1 MKKLF
6 FFVLIFGVSACS
18 LAQPDLVHGNIFA
31 ADTVELSILGVYPDS
46 FPNVSVVFKAE
57 TPQRKPIWNLMV
69 EDMHA
74 EENKQV
80 CEVISVQPLSE
91 IKPIHIG
98 LVLDHSGSMMF
109 DFNQLFDKQGNP
121 LFELNRSLHPVMP
134 GYIPPLDKAK
144 DAVKGF
150 VKSFDTNKDF
160 ISLIG
165 FSERV
170 DRKVELTH
178 DVDRISATVDSMQ
191 ADFSTALYDAML
203 EGIHSVNRADGVK
216 VLVVLTDGHDNAST
230 SNWQQVVAE
239 ANEARVPVYV
249 IGLGDVSRDT
259 LSMITQATKGL
270 FYHTQTA
277 NALDSIYAQISE
289 QVHAYYNLVY
299 RSENLSSM
307 DGTRE
312 IELSF
317 NVQGIHLI
325 TEPESALFPTEL
337 IAFLDIK
344 QKTLNY
350 LLYGGLSI
358 LAVALIGTIVYRA
371 RRYWSRLGAPI
382 ELIQLYPNPANDVIH
397 VDYTG
402 APGPFLI
409 YNLMGQEVKT
419 FYGSDD
425 QHEFDVSDLPVGTY
439 FFVMRGLFYE
449 TDPEQFRIVR

>member
-1 MKKLF
+1 MRRTL
-6 FFVLIFGVSACS
+6 VLLCFIGSTFHT

-31 ADTVELSILGVYPDS
+31 VDTVELSILGVYPDS

-80 CEVISVQPLSE
+80 CEVISVQPLSD

-98 LVLDHSGSMMF
+98 IVLDHSGSMMV
-109 DFNQLFDKQGNP
+109 NINELFDKDGNP
-121 LFELNRSLHPVMP
+121 LFELNSSLEPVMP
-134 GYIPPLDKAK
+134 GYMAPIDRAK
-144 DAVKGF
+144 EAVKGF
-150 VKSFDTNKDF
+150 VTSFDRNKDF

-165 FSERV
+165 FSDRV

-178 DVDRISATVDSMQ
+178 DMDLISATVDSMQ
-191 ADFSTALYDAML
+191 ADFSTALYDGML
-203 EGIHSVNRADGVK
+203 EGIHCVDNADGLK
-216 VLVVLTDGHDNAST
+216 VLVVLTDGYDNASK
-230 SNWQQVVAE
+230 SNWKQVVEE
-239 ANEARVPVYV
+239 ANKAQVPVYV
-249 IGLGDVSRDT
+249 IGLGNVSRDT
-259 LSMITQATKGL
+259 LSMIAQSTKGL

-307 DGTRE
+307 DSTRD

-337 IAFLDIK
+337 IAFLENK
-344 QKTLNY
+344 EKTLTY

-358 LAVALIGTIVYRA
+358 LAVALIGTIVYRV
-371 RRYWSRLGAPI
+371 RRNLNRYNEHV
-382 ELIQLYPNPANDVIH
+382 ELIQLYPNPANDIINL
-397 VDYTG
+397 DYTG
-402 APGPFLI
+402 VPGPILI
-409 YNLMGQEVKT
+409 YDIMGREVKS
-419 FYGSDD
+419 FYNVSGKH
-425 QHEFDVSDLPVGTY
+425 QFDVSDLQVGTY
-439 FFVMRGLFYE
+439 FLVMRGYMYE
-449 TDPEQFRIVR
+449 TDPEQFKIVR